1 MMEFSSQEANVIYNV
16 RGDLRIEHTS
26 ETIELLAK
34 KKQENLNNI
43 YSTSYIDILREDL
56 SNKKLVLRALEI
68 KAIEGLYDELSQ
80 FIIHGVPGIGK
91 TVLINQFTEQH
102 NNAVYISVKNKS
114 PLSIISYLTNKIRGY
129 NNEDLLEC
137 DNLDYSQNALQA
149 ELQKTEHLFIVDD
162 CEKDI
167 DTAKYLIGLDKYKS
181 KFIFITREIE
191 IFKPCNIHSYPLSP
205 FSEDETKIFLVA
217 NNITLDTIEFNN
229 LYLSSKGNPL
239 YLYYFSKYQVN
250 PLPKDIQSYQDSIWS
265 ILNPEEQELLIYI
278 SLPLFRLEILDLT
291 KIYPDKSPIIISNQL
306 SRVSGLIKNNNG
318 ILDTFH
324 PSFSEHIVT
333 TISFNGLK
341 DIYQT
346 KLGEYFIK
354 QKDYL
359 QATYLLIDSNPEKI
373 KDHLFDVL
381 PSFLES
387 GELEFSIKILHTKLK
402 FVSKELEKG
411 YIHYHLSHTYHLLGE
426 KELSQTHID
435 NALTHLKKSRNK
447 KWYNIAMMTKA
458 MTQVENGF
466 VKEGIETADKI
477 LLSAPI
483 ADKRYR
489 AQLLVNISKIYIDT
503 FEITKAIKVCKE
515 AYLIF
520 EELQMAEGMI
530 NSLTNLVSSLGQD
543 DNSFDEAEKYGLK
556 LLELSRKESL
566 ITVQV
571 IVLNSL
577 TSISRQKKKYLEAK
591 QYGNEVIKLCQNLKM
606 KDKVILNLI
615 NLGNVIR
622 DEGDIDNALKTY
634 NEALVYAKEYK
645 LKKDEARIYWILA
658 DIYGD
663 KQNLELSLQYAQKS
677 IDINLEINYRYG
689 IANAY
694 RVMADTLLIMGRKIE
709 AAEILENSAA
719 YYKKIAHFATSYQTR
734 LSEAINIYFQEGK
747 NDKANK
753 LLDELIISYAGNMD
767 ASELVDL
774 IIQNKSNTSVNDKFQ
789 LLFEN
794 YFTQKSFTNITP
806 QVLSYIEYCKSL
818 GKDIGQGY
826 FYKTILS
833 FVEHLGEFK
842 YSYSILGIAIEQSGW
857 LLGDKVLFVVLDELQ
872 KKLPAFFVRN
882 NDTESIIITT
892 INNKINLEFL
902 VFNDEPAC
910 IKLMLS
916 LILFL
921 NECEELIF
929 DKTNFQEDYS
939 IVLIHSFS
947 EVYQKIFKEMSI
959 KEDPFDKFYQTIH
972 LGKKGWDIQDFIIV
986 SNEYEQNNNINDN
999 KESKCSLHYFVESI
1013 ANIKSHFYHTKV
1025 MQNKKQRKQIMNL
1038 VAELIGYHVPSLENI
1053 QSKNNDLVIDFD
1065 KLKRDISQ

>member
-1 MMEFSSQEANVIYNV
+1 MEFSSQEANVIYNV

-56 SNKKLVLRALEI
+56 SKKNLIVRAQEI
-68 KAIEGLYDELSQ
+68 KAIEGLYEELSQ

-102 NNAVYISVKNKS
+102 SNAVYISVKNKS
-114 PLSIISYLTNKIRGY
+114 PLSIYSYLTNKIRGQ

-149 ELQKTEHLFIVDD
+149 ELQKTELLFIVDD
-162 CEKDI
+162 CEKDV
-167 DTAKYLIGLDKYKS
+167 DTAKCLIGLDKYKS

-191 IFKPCNIHSYPLSP
+191 SFKPCNIRSYPLSP
-205 FSEDETKIFLVA
+205 FSEDETKTFLVG

-265 ILNPEEQELLIYI
+265 ILNSEEQELLIYI
-278 SLPLFRLEILDLT
+278 SLPLFHLEVSDLI
-291 KIYPDKSPIIISNQL
+291 KIYPDNSPINISNQL
-306 SRVSGLIKNNNG
+306 SKVSGLIKNNNG

-324 PSFSEHIVT
+324 PSFSEHIIT
-333 TISFNGLK
+333 TISFSGLK
-341 DIYQT
+341 DIYKT

-402 FVSKELEKG
+402 FASKELEKG
-411 YIHYHLSHTYHLLGE
+411 YIHYHLSHTYHLLGK
-426 KELSQTHID
+426 KELSQSHID
-435 NALTHLKKSRNK
+435 NALIHLKKSRNK

-458 MTQVENGF
+458 MTLVENGF

-477 LLSAPI
+477 LLSASI
-483 ADKRYR
+483 NDKQYR

-520 EELQMAEGMI
+520 EELQIVEGMI

-543 DNSFDEAEKYGLK
+543 DNYIDDAENYGLK

-577 TSISRQKKKYLEAK
+577 TSISRQKKKYFEAK
-591 QYGNEVIKLCQNLKM
+591 QYGNEVIKLCQHLKM

-622 DEGDIDNALKTY
+622 DEGDIDTALKTY

-658 DIYGD
+658 DLYR
-663 KQNLELSLQYAQKS
+663 NNNNNLSLEFAQKS
-677 IDINLEINYRYG
+677 IDINSEINYDFG
-689 IANAY
+689 TANAF
-694 RVMADTLLIMGRKIE
+694 RIKAKILLKMGKRIE
-709 AAEILENSAA
+709 AAEVLEKSAS
-719 YYKKIAHFATSYQTR
+719 YYKKISHFTSDYQDKI
-734 LSEAINIYFQEGK
+734 SKAINIYFQEGK
-747 NDKANK
+747 NDKANE
-753 LLDELIISYAGNMD
+753 LLDTLIISFAENID
-767 ASELVDL
+767 TSELVDL
-774 IIQNKSNTSVNDKFQ
+774 IIQNKSNTSANEKFQ

-794 YFTQKSFTNITP
+794 YFSKESSTNFTP
-806 QVLSYIEYCKSL
+806 QILSYIEYCKTL
-818 GKDIGQGY
+818 GKDIGQDY
-826 FYKTILS
+826 FNKTLLS
-833 FVEHLGEFK
+833 FVEHLGKFK
-842 YSYSILGIAIEQSGW
+842 YSYSILAIAIEQSGW

-902 VFNDEPAC
+902 VFNDEPTC

-939 IVLIHSFS
+939 IVCIHSFS
-947 EVYQKIFKEMSI
+947 EAYQKIFKEMSL

-972 LGKKGWDIQDFIIV
+972 LGKKGWDIQNFIIV
-986 SNEYEQNNNINDN
+986 SNEYEQNNNINEN
-999 KESKCSLHYFVESI
+999 AENKCSLHYFVEAI

-1025 MQNKKQRKQIMNL
+1025 MRNKKERKQIMNL
-1038 VAELIGYHVPSLENI
+1038 VAELIGYQVPSLENI
-1053 QSKNNDLVIDFD
+1053 QSRNNDFIIDFD
-1065 KLKRDISQ
+1065 KLKRDI